1 MKKVLKVTSVLSIIY
16 GLHYLAIGILAL
28 FATSFLAIVSLA
40 TFSLSVIGG
49 TFGVILYFAL
59 CIALAYFYGYG
70 GICTLKDNKRTA
82 LINTAIAAMISIIF
96 LIISLVSK
104 KVPTSFLDV
113 FGVIL
118 PIIQAYL
125 IIQTED

>member
-1 MKKVLKVTSVLSIIY
+1 
-16 GLHYLAIGILAL
+16 
-28 FATSFLAIVSLA
+28 
-40 TFSLSVIGG
+40 
-49 TFGVILYFAL
+49 
-59 CIALAYFYGYG
+59 
-70 GICTLKDNKRTA
+70 
-82 LINTAIAAMISIIF
+82 MISIIF